1 MTSRTAVIIGA
12 SHAAA
17 QLTASLRQ
25 EGWDGDIVV
34 VGDEGY
40 LPYQHPPL
48 SKTFLSGD
56 KTVADL
62 YIRPAAFYEKNHI
75 HFRQGRVTAI
85 DRDQQRLTLDDG
97 STLAYDKLALC
108 LGARDQFERFLAL
121 VGGVELEHQP
131 RRLGA
136 AEQRCFSAG
145 EGLFVVGIRAENL
158 AEILMDRRCV
168 VDDQNAPVGLDGRS
182 FHSLSS
188 VARRESSGIAP
199 VSWVACTMLPAF
211 SNSAAC
217 WLLTAR
223 LK

>member
-1 MTSRTAVIIGA
+1 MTPKTAVIIGA

-75 HFRQGRVTAI
+75 RFRQGRVTAI
-85 DRDQQRLTLDDG
+85 DRARQQPDAGRWRV
-97 STLAYDKLALC
+97 TLAYDKLALC
-108 LGARDQFERFLAL
+108 LGAR
-121 VGGVELEHQP
+121 V
-131 RRLGA
+131 RRAGLPGEAAGRGA
-136 AEQRCFSAG
+136 
-145 EGLFVVGIRAENL
+145 
-158 AEILMDRRCV
+158 
-168 VDDQNAPVGLDGRS
+168 
-182 FHSLSS
+182 
-188 VARRESSGIAP
+188 
-199 VSWVACTMLPAF
+199 LPAHHCRRAGHPAVRWWRA
-211 SNSAAC
+211 SG
-217 WLLTAR
+217 R
-223 LK
+223 